1 MAAARE
7 RIVQVLHV
15 VRAIVD
21 ARRLDTAWLLL
32 AVRTVIAGALAGT
45 LERRRRNSQKSQV
58 PSAKRTKRLN
68 PRL

>member
-1 MAAARE
+1 LAAARE